1 MNKIITYMPSDLK
14 TSVPAFFNTILTD
27 AFNNESIKYVT
38 FVQTDLMLNCKDF
51 NKFVQDY
58 QLFLNI
64 WNLPYVFFPYYAYFN
79 KMLPHSLGIP
89 NPKLDIT
96 LADKK
101 HINVVMSP
109 AYGFLILDID
119 KLKSI
124 DFKFNES
131 YTELYYMQDLIQ
143 KCFENNL
150 WLSNSCFLDKHN
162 SWNDLKQ
169 VTLDGYAID
178 SEKFKS
184 ERNEYNK
191 LNFTYQSPNDFV
203 IKFKEKYNL

>member
-38 FVQTDLMLNCKDF
+38 FVQTDLMLNCKD
-51 NKFVQDY
+51 
-58 QLFLNI
+58 
-64 WNLPYVFFPYYAYFN
+64 FN